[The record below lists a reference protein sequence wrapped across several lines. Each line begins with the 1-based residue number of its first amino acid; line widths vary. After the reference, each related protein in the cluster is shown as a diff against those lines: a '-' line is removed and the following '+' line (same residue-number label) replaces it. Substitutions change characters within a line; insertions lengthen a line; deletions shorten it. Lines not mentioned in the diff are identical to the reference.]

1 MFVDDMESEN
11 STLKDRIRELEIS
24 LMALP
29 IFASPIATIQPWK
42 TLDRTPNFSSKLRGT
57 SILLDVVKR
66 YVGKNIE
73 KKMSLILETW
83 ELVNSFISLA
93 LKMMNLKQFLQ
104 LDLENDEEFYKG
116 EITTFFF
123 INVSNMSELKRK

>member
-11 STLKDRIRELEIS
+11 ATLKDSIRELEIS
-24 LMALP
+24 LVAPP
-29 IFASPIATIQPWK
+29 IFTSPIATIQPWK
-42 TLDRTPNFSSKLRGT
+42 TLDGTPNFSSKLRGT

-83 ELVNSFISLA
+83 KLVNSFISLA

-116 EITTFFF
+116 EITTFF
-123 INVSNMSELKRK
+123 INVSNMSELKIK